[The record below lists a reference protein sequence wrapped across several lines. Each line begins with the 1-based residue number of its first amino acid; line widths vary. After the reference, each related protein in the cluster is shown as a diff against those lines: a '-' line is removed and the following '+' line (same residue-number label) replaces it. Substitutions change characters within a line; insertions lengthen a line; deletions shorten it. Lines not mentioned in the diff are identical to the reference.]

1 MTDAKFWEHLMY
13 ETYDYIV
20 LIKARGN
27 FFSFQIMAGILS
39 GPNALEALSCL
50 VAEFNSESVKEE
62 VFIFC
67 VSEIGTLGRVSMSGT
82 LAGLPR
88 RF

>member
-1 MTDAKFWEHLMY
+1 
-13 ETYDYIV
+13 
-20 LIKARGN
+20 
-27 FFSFQIMAGILS
+27 MAGILS

-62 VFIFC
+62 VFIFS
-67 VSEIGTLGRVSMSGT
+67 VSETGTLGRVSMSGT